1 MSEHTFRVAFFCS
14 DTFIALK
21 TACGAGKL
29 KMEKMSEHGT
39 HRGGVVVP
47 PYVIFFI
54 FSLYRFF
61 VYPLVFFRVSVVP
74 VALVGL
80 VWVPSVKTEPP
91 HTAHHEGSRRS
102 RQRRKRR
109 SREKTKSRASTENN
123 FMGGSLNNLSCRYFV
138 LTARHILKSSVM
150 PLRATRTHRTAR
162 GNINTP

>member
-1 MSEHTFRVAFFCS
+1 M
-14 DTFIALK
+14 K
-21 TACGAGKL
+21 
-29 KMEKMSEHGT
+29 KMSEHGT

-91 HTAHHEGSRRS
+91 HTAQHEGSRQS
-102 RQRRKRR
+102 R
-109 SREKTKSRASTENN
+109 
-123 FMGGSLNNLSCRYFV
+123 
-138 LTARHILKSSVM
+138 
-150 PLRATRTHRTAR
+150 
-162 GNINTP
+162 

>member
-1 MSEHTFRVAFFCS
+1 MSIIHLVDVKVNTIFQKMSEHTFCVAFFCS

-29 KMEKMSEHGT
+29 KMKKMSEHGT

-91 HTAHHEGSRRS
+91 HTAQHEGSRQS
-102 RQRRKRR
+102 R
-109 SREKTKSRASTENN
+109 
-123 FMGGSLNNLSCRYFV
+123 
-138 LTARHILKSSVM
+138 
-150 PLRATRTHRTAR
+150 
-162 GNINTP
+162 